1 MDHPERSFHPLAT
14 SDQIEHSSSPRAT
27 ADHPEQSSNT
37 RVGASTKA
45 IDPPASTAIL
55 SANSASPTSTKV
67 PDGTENDES
76 LARRLEQEM
85 KDEELARRL
94 SEEETRKRR
103 RTSYLA
109 RKKNHQR
116 NKPGDHEAGNK
127 PMDEAAMTRPVPD
140 DGLPSLSRGR
150 SKSPYL
156 AGIKTSGTKKS
167 RRDNGPKNRSRSPVP
182 GKSQQKRDAA
192 SPLRSTAPVGSMAAH
207 KARPEQART
216 YTSGVSVSGSD
227 DDDVSDPDLDAEL
240 AQKMEQE
247 ERDAALARQMN
258 IAEVRQV
265 SVYHLNVDANGR
277 RQSAWTFRRAMSL
290 AIPVVIILAALVGL
304 AFAFSGGNGLP
315 SLPGG
320 APPVFENGDPFQGVT
335 PEKANRWN
343 SRGSGLSLEI
353 LNALDDSWN
362 ANFVVAID
370 EWDSGTPDALTLR
383 TTRVPVDSSCAEV
396 TGKLKVCNGDYGD
409 TKWRGINQ
417 VKLSNNY
424 IVSSV
429 AKLNEFYL
437 ASSDENQR
445 QYTMC
450 HEIGHGFGLP
460 HTDENF
466 YNADLGNCMD
476 YTSNPEVN
484 KQPAQVNYL
493 FLFDLYGLATR
504 RHLEVSNVVEM
515 SIPDSVN
522 EMMDALVPELD
533 CDPIDLNE
541 YAEEYLCDLGNG
553 FSMLFS
559 MLLAVPN
566 R

>member
-1 MDHPERSFHPLAT
+1 VAPP
-14 SDQIEHSSSPRAT
+14 
-27 ADHPEQSSNT
+27 
-37 RVGASTKA
+37 TKA
-45 IDPPASTAIL
+45 MDPPASTAIP
-55 SANSASPTSTKV
+55 SANSASPTSSKV
-67 PDGTENDES
+67 PDETENDES

-109 RKKNHQR
+109 RKANHQKK
-116 NKPGDHEAGNK
+116 KPGDNAAEDK
-127 PMDEAAMTRPVPD
+127 PMDEQPMTRPLSD
-140 DGLPSLSRGR
+140 KGLPSLSRGR
-150 SKSPYL
+150 SKSPNR
-156 AGIKTSGTKKS
+156 AGSIQTSGINKS
-167 RRDNGPKNRSRSPVP
+167 RSNHGQTNRSRSPVP
-182 GKSQQKRDAA
+182 GKLHQKRDAA
-192 SPLRSTAPVGSMAAH
+192 STLRTTAPLGSMAARN
-207 KARPEQART
+207 ARPEQARA
-216 YTSGVSVSGSD
+216 YTSGVSTSFD
-227 DDDVSDPDLDAEL
+227 EDDVSDPDLDAEL
-240 AQKMEQE
+240 AHKIEQE
-247 ERDAALARQMN
+247 DRDAALARHMSL
-258 IAEVRQV
+258 AEVRQV
-265 SVYHLNVDANGR
+265 SVYHLDVDANGNR
-277 RQSAWTFRRAMSL
+277 RSTWTCRRAMSL
-290 AIPVVIILAALVGL
+290 AIPVVIILAAVVGL

-335 PEKANRWN
+335 PDKANRWN
-343 SRGSGLSLEI
+343 SKGSGLSLEI
-353 LNALDDSWN
+353 LNALDDRWN

-383 TTRVPVDSSCAEV
+383 TTRVAVDSTCAEV

-409 TKWRGINQ
+409 TRWRGINQ

-437 ASSDENQR
+437 ANSDEDQR

-476 YTSNPEVN
+476 YTSHPEVN
-484 KQPAQVNYL
+484 KQPDQSNYL

-515 SIPDSVN
+515 SVPKSVQ
-522 EMMDALVPELD
+522 EIMDVLVPELD
-533 CDPIDLNE
+533 CEPIHIGE
-541 YAEEYLCDLGNG
+541 YGEEYLCDLGDG

-566 R
+566 Q